1 MLFRATAQV
10 LIRWA
15 LQRGTSVLPKS
26 ANPGRIASNF
36 DVLDWRLTPENQ
48 QALSSLPYRVSR
60 LLLAG
65 QIDKIWFR
73 CKRCILICCL
83 KVCM

>member
-1 MLFRATAQV
+1 M

-26 ANPGRIASNF
+26 AKPGRIASNF
-36 DVLDWRLTPENQ
+36 DVLDWQLTPEDQ

-60 LLLAG
+60 LLRAG
-65 QIDKIWFR
+65 QMWCLYTR
-73 CKRCILICCL
+73 CKEGCTNMYICRF
-83 KVCM
+83 KV